1 MLMKPASAGTGG
13 FVGCFILV
21 LKLGEVWSEALGC
34 QKTSEVSC
42 AGKVELPF
50 LCAGKVE
57 LLLAWPS
64 FLFS

>member
-1 MLMKPASAGTGG
+1 MKPASAGTGG

-34 QKTSEVSC
+34 HKTSEVSC

-57 LLLAWPS
+57 LLLAGPS

>member
-1 MLMKPASAGTGG
+1 MLAEGLVGR
-13 FVGCFILV
+13 FV
-21 LKLGEVWSEALGC
+21 LGLNLREVWSEALGC

-57 LLLAWPS
+57 FLLGGR
-64 FLFS
+64 LFWINGCD

>member
-1 MLMKPASAGTGG
+1 MLTNPASAGRGVFLG
-13 FVGCFILV
+13 RFILG

-57 LLLAWPS
+57 LLLKGPC

>member
-1 MLMKPASAGTGG
+1 MLAEGLVGR
-13 FVGCFILV
+13 FVLG

-42 AGKVELPF
+42 AGKVEWPF

-57 LLLAWPS
+57 FLLWGRLFC
-64 FLFS
+64 FLN